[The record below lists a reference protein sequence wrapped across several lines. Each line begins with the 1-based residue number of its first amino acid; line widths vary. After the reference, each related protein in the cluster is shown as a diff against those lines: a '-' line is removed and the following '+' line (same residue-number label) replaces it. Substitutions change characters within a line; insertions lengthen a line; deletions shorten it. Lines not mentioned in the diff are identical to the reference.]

1 MTSTNK
7 ALSLPEDLM
16 RRYRRCI
23 RFDYYL
29 CALYILSAAI
39 PLSALFKISG
49 AQLFH
54 VTGTLL
60 IISIGI
66 AGIMIN
72 RRLLDH
78 RISREKPSYGITIAF
93 VLSRLGLAVW
103 GTIIS
108 FQNLFWEVSPTAEPA
123 IPWTH
128 WIKLSLNAFASPPL
142 VYLFFFA
149 AVYRTIYHISV
160 HFYLRGV
167 ASTAQCYQSGAGGR
181 EDR

>member
-1 MTSTNK
+1 VSRKPMSEP
-7 ALSLPEDLM
+7 LSLPADLM

-23 RFDYYL
+23 RFDYWL

-39 PLSALFKISG
+39 PLWALFKISG

-54 VTGTLL
+54 ATGAL
-60 IISIGI
+60 IIVSVGI

-72 RRLLDH
+72 QRLLDH
-78 RISREKPSYGITIAF
+78 QITREKPSYGITIAF

-108 FQNLFWEVSPTAEPA
+108 FQSLFREVSPTLELA

-167 ASTAQCYQSGAGGR
+167 ASTVR
-181 EDR
+181 P